1 MKPWICYSEKIHR
14 MISQIKLG
22 TSETN
27 VAMTEEG
34 IDKRSGDKTETMFR
48 KHYETLDQQ
57 QMSLTSNSPFLG
69 MKLHLNWDLKFPFEK
84 CRRCNHRWFPSDYR
98 FLLVRPVMNLIDLV
112 VIKRLITSV
121 EKEGDWSRISVV
133 SALNFKHFLI

>member
-1 MKPWICYSEKIHR
+1 
-14 MISQIKLG
+14 MISQIKFG

-34 IDKRSGDKTETMFR
+34 IDKRSSEKTEALLGDIM
-48 KHYETLDQQ
+48 KCWYQQ
-57 QMSLTSNSPFLG
+57 QMSLISNSPLWG

-98 FLLVRPVMNLIDLV
+98 FLLVPAVMNLI
-112 VIKRLITSV
+112 VIERLITSI
-121 EKEGDWSRISVV
+121 ENEGDWSRI
-133 SALNFKHFLI
+133 